1 MINITK
7 TQFHKEILFE
17 SLRLRHDAQSFLI
30 SNESNGS
37 NENQDHEGLVAFNTL
52 PWPRQE
58 VVVAPK
64 SKTRWS
70 NQQWRDGESFE
81 YEYLLSKKNKYFIT
95 INKLINFYI
104 VENIPGFGASGYLS
118 SDFIKVSHDKA
129 VKGKGKRKKPME
141 EE

>member
-1 MINITK
+1 MTK
-7 TQFHKEILFE
+7 IQFHKEILFE

-30 SNESNGS
+30 SNESNES
-37 NENQDHEGLVAFNTL
+37 KENQDHEGLIAFNTL

-64 SKTRWS
+64 SKTMWS

-81 YEYLLSKKNKYFIT
+81 YEYLLSKKTKFIT

-118 SDFIKVSHDKA
+118 SDFIKVSDDKA
-129 VKGKGKRKKPME
+129 VKGKRKRKKSIE